1 MSNNT
6 QRKLI
11 LFELNEVPWRVM
23 NDFCTKF
30 PESFLAKNIS
40 KCTKF
45 ETVTPDE
52 GELSPWITWPTLHR
66 GVDNTKHGIKDF
78 NQDLSFAN
86 TNYPSVWEILQQ
98 NGIKTGVCGSM
109 HSSPPPNNYR
119 EYSFFIPDPF
129 ATSKDAHPQYVES
142 FQDFNLQ
149 MSRESTR
156 NVSSSL
162 NLKAGTS
169 VLMNA
174 PKLGLRLST
183 FMELGK
189 QVLQERSK
197 PWIKTRRRTYQMTL
211 AFDVFMKQMKNT
223 KPQFATFFTNHVASS
238 MHRYWAATYP
248 QDYKTFN
255 IEKEWVETYKNEIYF
270 TMDMFSRFFKETV
283 DFVNKNPEYKIIVA
297 SSMGQASTT
306 AEQID
311 SQVYV
316 EFPKT
321 FMNKMG
327 LTESDYTEVPSMFP
341 QFNVRINAEKTDN
354 FRNAV
359 SKINIANHPLEFRES
374 ENGFFS
380 LDFGQ
385 KNQGAGKM
393 IYDGSETSFKE
404 FGLYNMIIE
413 DKSDST
419 AYHIPEGTLLI
430 YDPQHAASNQKI
442 EKIPSTA
449 LAANIL
455 KNFNVNIPSYMKFE
469 KIDGLS
475 MN

>member
-1 MSNNT
+1 
-6 QRKLI
+6 
-11 LFELNEVPWRVM
+11 
-23 NDFCTKF
+23 
-30 PESFLAKNIS
+30 
-40 KCTKF
+40 
-45 ETVTPDE
+45 
-52 GELSPWITWPTLHR
+52 R
-66 GVDNTKHGIKDF
+66 GVPNTMHQIKDF
-78 NQDLSFAN
+78 NEDLTLVN
-86 TNYPSVWEILQQ
+86 TKYPSVWEILQQ

-109 HSSPPPNNYR
+109 HSSPPPENYR
-119 EYSFFIPDPF
+119 DYSFFIPDPF
-129 ATSKDAHPQYVES
+129 ATSKVAHPEYIEA

-149 MSRESTR
+149 MSRESSR

-162 NLKAGTS
+162 NLKAGTN
-169 VLMNA
+169 VLLKA
-174 PKLGLRLST
+174 PQLGLRLGT

-255 IEKEWVETYKNEIYF
+255 IEKEWVDTYKNEIYF
-270 TMDMFSRFFKETV
+270 TMEMFSRFFKETV

-316 EFPKT
+316 EFPKV

-327 LTESDYTEVPSMFP
+327 LNETDYTEVPSMFP
-341 QFNVRINAEKTDN
+341 QFNVRINPEKIEH
-354 FRNAV
+354 FRNASGKLIV
-359 SKINIANHPLEFRES
+359 GNEAVEVRES
-374 ENGFFS
+374 ENGFFAF
-380 LDFGQ
+380 DFGQ
-385 KNQGAGKM
+385 KNQGAGK
-393 IYDGSETSFKE
+393 ITYDGKETTFKE
-404 FGLYNMIIE
+404 FGLYNLIIE
-413 DKSDST
+413 DKADST
-419 AYHIPEGTLLI
+419 AYHIPEGTLLV
-430 YDPQHAASNQKI
+430 YDPQHTSAKQDV

-449 LAANIL
+449 LVPNIL
-455 KNFNVNIPSYMKFE
+455 KNFNVSVPAYMKFE
-469 KIDGLS
+469 KIEGLS
-475 MN
+475 VN